1 MEYNNPKTANPISG
15 VEHLAD
21 LDRIMSLFEEIW
33 PKILF
38 FDPDVKPYYNLMQN
52 VYAQG
57 MINALEV
64 VKEKLEVTTDATIH

>member
-1 MEYNNPKTANPISG
+1 MTPDDPQILEQ
-15 VEHLAD
+15 
-21 LDRIMSLFEEIW
+21 IMSQFEEMW
-33 PKILF
+33 PKIIH

-64 VKEKLEVTTDATIH
+64 VKEKLEATTDATIH